1 MSQNNNA
8 AGPDM
13 SAHEQD
19 LAANPYMNAAAGTAV
34 PDLDAAAPQLRN
46 EENQRMNR
54 KALMFLGVLV
64 LVVLAMAWLLLSRGG
79 KTEERPA
86 AVREDRPYV
95 PDQPAVMRAPPL
107 PPPEQP
113 VAMVPPLPLAEPT
126 AAYERMPVDGPVAP
140 RGPSL
145 VDRRI
150 GDAGGLPAGMAMDES
165 GMMAGGMPAMPGM
178 PGQAGTAAP
187 ASSTIQA
194 QLGDT
199 AQAGFLNRRDTLLQ
213 RGTYI
218 RCVLETR
225 VVSDHA
231 GFTSCIVT
239 EAVYS
244 TTGQTLLLPKG
255 SKVFGSYAGAMTD
268 RVQVIWDRV
277 TTPNGVDVQMS
288 SPGVDGLGGAGHPGD
303 LDNHWAQKLSS
314 ALLISLVADG
324 FKWAAA
330 EHGPRDYEVGAN
342 GTIVSTPYESATART
357 MERMAND
364 VLNQQLNR
372 KPTVTI
378 NQGTVVN
385 VYVAKDVD
393 FSAVVANL
401 AR

>member
-1 MSQNNNA
+1 MTRIPPQSPMPGA
-8 AGPDM
+8 DDPV
-13 SAHEQD
+13 
-19 LAANPYMNAAAGTAV
+19 LAANPYLNAARSEPV

-46 EENQRMNR
+46 EESQRMNR
-54 KALMFLGVLV
+54 KALLFLAALIALV
-64 LVVLAMAWLLLSRGG
+64 LLMAWLMLSRGG
-79 KTEERPA
+79 KEAKAAPVAREERPF
-86 AVREDRPYV
+86 V
-95 PDQPAVMRAPPL
+95 PEVPVAPRVPPL
-107 PPPEQP
+107 PPLLEP
-113 VAMVPPLPLAEPT
+113 VPMVPPLPLAEPPPPPSSL
-126 AAYERMPVDGPVAP
+126 AAAPAMP

-150 GDAGGLPAGMAMDES
+150 GDAGGLPDGMAMAGP
-165 GMMAGGMPAMPGM
+165 GMQMPALPGSNAS
-178 PGQAGTAAP
+178 GGDAG
-187 ASSTIQA
+187 IQA
-194 QLGDT
+194 QLKNV
-199 AQAGFLNRRDTLLQ
+199 AQAGFLHRRDTLLQ

-225 VVSDHA
+225 VVTDHP
-231 GFTSCIVT
+231 GFTSCVVT
-239 EAVYS
+239 EPVYS
-244 TTGQTLLLPKG
+244 TTGQTLLLPRG
-255 SKVFGSYAGAMTD
+255 SKVFGSYGGAMTD

-303 LDNHWAQKLSS
+303 LDNHWGQKIAS

-330 EHGPRDYEVGAN
+330 ENGPREYEIGAG
-342 GTIVSTPYESATART
+342 GTIVSSPYESATART

-364 VLNQQLNR
+364 VLSQQLGR

-385 VYVAKDVD
+385 VYVARDVD

-401 AR
+401 GR

>member
-1 MSQNNNA
+1 MSQNNNTPGPEMA
-8 AGPDM
+8 AHDP
-13 SAHEQD
+13 D
-19 LAANPYMNAAAGTAV
+19 LAANPYMSAAGGGPV

-54 KALMFLGVLV
+54 KALMFLGVLI
-64 LVVLAMAWLLLSRGG
+64 LVVLAMAWLLLSRGS
-79 KTEERPA
+79 KSEERPA

-95 PDQPAVMRAPPL
+95 PEAPSVMRAPPL
-107 PPPEQP
+107 PPPVQP
-113 VAMVPPLPLAEPT
+113 MEMVPPLPLVEP
-126 AAYERMPVDGPVAP
+126 APSYDSMPMAGPVAP
-140 RGPSL
+140 RGPTL

-150 GDAGGLPAGMAMDES
+150 GDAGGMPAGMAMGDADMMS
-165 GMMAGGMPAMPGM
+165 GGMPGM
-178 PGQAGTAAP
+178 PQQVPGAPQSAG
-187 ASSTIQA
+187 TIQA
-194 QLGDT
+194 QLKDT
-199 AQAGFLNRRDTLLQ
+199 AQAAFLNRRDTLLQ

-239 EAVYS
+239 ESVYS

-255 SKVFGSYAGAMTD
+255 SKVFGSYSGAMTD

-314 ALLISLVADG
+314 ALLISLVADS

-357 MERMAND
+357 MERMSNE

-378 NQGTVVN
+378 NQGTLVN

-401 AR
+401 SR

>member
-1 MSQNNNA
+1 MSQNNNHPGSTDAAHEAQLASNPYVANA
-8 AGPDM
+8 AG
-13 SAHEQD
+13 
-19 LAANPYMNAAAGTAV
+19 GTV

-54 KALMFLGVLV
+54 KALMFLAVLI
-64 LVVLAMAWLLLSRGG
+64 VVVMAMAWLLLGRSS
-79 KTEERPA
+79 KSNERPA
-86 AVREDRPYV
+86 APREERPYV
-95 PDQPAVMRAPPL
+95 PETPTVMRAPPPPL
-107 PPPEQP
+107 PVQP
-113 VAMVPPLPLAEPT
+113 IEMVPPLPLVEPVP
-126 AAYERMPVDGPVAP
+126 AFDSFQSAGPVLP

-150 GDAGGLPAGMAMDES
+150 GDAGGMPAGMPMGEQ
-165 GMMAGGMPAMPGM
+165 GMLAGGGMPGM
-178 PGQAGTAAP
+178 PGMAPEGAGGQAGT
-187 ASSTIQA
+187 IQA
-194 QLGDT
+194 SLSET

-218 RCVLETR
+218 RCILETR
-225 VVSDHA
+225 VVSDHP

-330 EHGPRDYEVGAN
+330 EHGPRDYEVGGN

-393 FSAVVANL
+393 FSAVGANL